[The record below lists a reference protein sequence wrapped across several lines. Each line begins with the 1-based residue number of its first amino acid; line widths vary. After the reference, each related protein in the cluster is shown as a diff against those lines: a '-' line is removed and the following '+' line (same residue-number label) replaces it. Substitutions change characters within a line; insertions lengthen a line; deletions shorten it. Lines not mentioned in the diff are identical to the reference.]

1 MLGGALVEPWGG
13 FGVVLG
19 CLCTPESMPSIW
31 PWCGLGVASVWLW
44 VASVALG
51 SKTLSQEGGFRLIM
65 RIAGI
70 KVIYGAC
77 PVCLKTGHLSP
88 PTTRNAIFQGCQ
100 PWTNPGSSLFS
111 MVWEERRPP
120 TARSYRRSPTGGSGA
135 GLEES
140 GARGSAV
147 WGAKLGHCCQRYTQ
161 TIFGPD
167 FCAF

>member
-1 MLGGALVEPWGG
+1 MVEPWGG
-13 FGVVLG
+13 FGVALG

-31 PWCGLGVASVWLW
+31 PWCGLGVALGWLW

-88 PTTRNAIFQGCQ
+88 RTTRNAIFRDCQ
-100 PWTNPGSSLFS
+100 PWINPGSSLFS
-111 MVWEERRPP
+111 MVWEERGVPQSPAHTAVAPP
-120 TARSYRRSPTGGSGA
+120 EGRAQGWRNRGPAARLFGGLNSMPVS
-135 GLEES
+135 LLY
-140 GARGSAV
+140 
-147 WGAKLGHCCQRYTQ
+147 K
-161 TIFGPD
+161 
-167 FCAF
+167 